1 MDSETGYGRESI
13 RKSWRRVAIR
23 GRFALIQPPIAT
35 ESRAAMLDIRV
46 IRENPAAIQDRLRN
60 RGGDHWKLV
69 DEVLACDESRR
80 SLETTKQQLQN
91 QRKTISKQIGQ
102 LKARGEDTSSIEA
115 EVRGINEQ
123 IGALDAEAET
133 ASARQN
139 ELLLNIPNLTHEAC
153 PVGEDETANPL
164 VREWGTAPQIAEP
177 KDHVEL
183 ALKHGLVNWD
193 DGIRTAG
200 SGFVVYR
207 GKGARLE
214 RALINF
220 LLDTQTGHGYEEV
233 NVPHLVKRECM
244 EGTGQ
249 LPKFED
255 DMYGTDAGEDGMNNL
270 FLAPTAEVP
279 VTNLYRD
286 TLLAEADLP
295 VKMVAYTPC
304 FRREAGSAGRDNK
317 GIIRMHQ
324 FDKVELVQIVHPD
337 QGFEVL
343 EELTANAESV
353 LQKLGLHYRTIELCT
368 GDIGFSSAK
377 TYDIEVWAPG
387 HGKYLEVSSCSCFTD
402 YQARRMRLR
411 FKDAEGKNRFPH
423 TLNGSGTALP
433 RLYVALL
440 EQCQQP
446 DGSIRIPEALVPYFG
461 AEEIR

>member
-1 MDSETGYGRESI
+1 
-13 RKSWRRVAIR
+13 
-23 GRFALIQPPIAT
+23 
-35 ESRAAMLDIRV
+35 MLDIRV
-46 IRENPAAIQDRLRN
+46 IRENPALVQERLKT

-69 DEVLACDESRR
+69 DEVLACDEIRR
-80 SLETTKQQLQN
+80 AAETAKQNFQAS
-91 QRKTISKQIGQ
+91 RKTISKQIGG
-102 LKARGEDTSSIEA
+102 LKGQGIDTIELET
-115 EVRGINEQ
+115 EVRGINEK
-123 IGALDAEAET
+123 IVELDAEAEAAT
-133 ASARQN
+133 KKQSD
-139 ELLLNIPNLTHEAC
+139 LLLNIPNLPHEAC
-153 PVGEDETANPL
+153 PIGSDETANPV
-164 VREWGTAPQIAEP
+164 VREWGPKPQLDVF

-183 ALKHGLVNWD
+183 ALAHKLINWD
-193 DGIRTAG
+193 DGVRIAG

-207 GKGARLE
+207 GKGAKLE

-220 LLDTQTGHGYEEV
+220 LLDTQTANGYEEV
-233 NVPHLVKRECM
+233 NVPHVVKRECM

-255 DMYGTDAGEDGMNNL
+255 DMYGTDADENGINSL

-279 VTNLYRD
+279 VTNLVRD
-286 TLLAEADLP
+286 TILAEAELP

-337 QGFEVL
+337 HGLEVL
-343 EELTANAESV
+343 EQLTVHAESI

-368 GDIGFSSAK
+368 GDLGANSSK

-387 HGKYLEVSSCSCFTD
+387 HGKYLEVSSCSWFSD
-402 YQARRMRLR
+402 FQARRMKLR
-411 FKDAEGKNRFPH
+411 FKDSEGKNRFPH

-440 EQCQQP
+440 EQYQQA
-446 DGSIRIPEALVPYFG
+446 DGSIKIPEALVPYFG
-461 AEEIR
+461 AETIG

>member
-1 MDSETGYGRESI
+1 
-13 RKSWRRVAIR
+13 
-23 GRFALIQPPIAT
+23 
-35 ESRAAMLDIRV
+35 MLDIRV
-46 IRENPAAIQDRLRN
+46 IRENAPAIQERLKL

-69 DEVLACDESRR
+69 DAVLACDEKRR
-80 SLETTKQQLQN
+80 KAETEKQQLQN
-91 QRKTISKQIGQ
+91 SRKTISKQIGM
-102 LKARGEDTSSIEA
+102 LKGKGEDTATIEA

-123 IGALDAEAET
+123 IVALDAVAEDA
-133 ASARQN
+133 ASEQAD
-139 ELLLNIPNLTHEAC
+139 LLLNIPNLTHDAC
-153 PVGEDETANPL
+153 PVGSDESANL
-164 VREWGTAPQIAEP
+164 VVREWGEKPIIADA
-177 KDHVEL
+177 KDHVEI
-183 ALKHGLVNWD
+183 AMRHGLINWD
-193 DGIRTAG
+193 DGTRVAG

-207 GKGARLE
+207 GLGARLE

-220 LLDTQTGHGYEEV
+220 LLDTQAANGYEEV

-255 DMYGTDAGEDGMNNL
+255 DMYGTDPGEDGINRV

-286 TLLAEADLP
+286 MILAESELP

-337 QGFEVL
+337 KGFEVL
-343 EELTANAESV
+343 EQLTAHAESI
-353 LQKLGLHYRTIELCT
+353 LQKLGLHYRVIELCS

-402 YQARRMRLR
+402 YQARRMKLR
-411 FKDAEGKNRFPH
+411 FKDEEGKNRFPH

-446 DGSIRIPEALVPYFG
+446 DGSVRIPAALVPYFG
-461 AEEIR
+461 AEKIG

>member
-1 MDSETGYGRESI
+1 VWKAESRTQVDLKKWRGP
-13 RKSWRRVAIR
+13 RK
-23 GRFALIQPPIAT
+23 FALIPNPIAR
-35 ESRAAMLDIRV
+35 EGLWAMLDIRV
-46 IRENPAAIQDRLRN
+46 IRDNPAAVQDRLKA

-69 DEVLACDESRR
+69 NDVLACDESRR
-80 SLETTKQQLQN
+80 AAETSKQQLQSS
-91 QRKTISKQIGQ
+91 RKTISKNIGI
-102 LKARGEDTSSIEA
+102 LKAKGEDTSAIEA

-123 IGALDAEAET
+123 INALDAESEIAT
-133 ASARQN
+133 ARQN

-153 PVGEDETANPL
+153 PVGSDETANPV
-164 VREWGTAPQIAEP
+164 VREWGTQPEIVEP

-183 ALKHGLVNWD
+183 ALKHGLINWD

-207 GKGARLE
+207 GKGAKLE

-220 LLDTQTGHGYEEV
+220 LLDTQAANGYEEV

-255 DMYGTDAGEDGMNNL
+255 DMYGTDADENGVNSL

-286 TLLAEADLP
+286 TLLTESDLP
-295 VKMVAYTPC
+295 VKMVAFTPC

-317 GIIRMHQ
+317 GIIRTHQ

-337 QGFEVL
+337 HGFEVL
-343 EELTANAESV
+343 EQLTSHAESI

-387 HGKYLEVSSCSCFTD
+387 HGKYLEVSSCSCFGD

-411 FKDAEGKNRFPH
+411 FKDSEGKNRFPH

-461 AEEIR
+461 ASEIR

>member
-1 MDSETGYGRESI
+1 MTRRLPEG
-13 RKSWRRVAIR
+13 KSPQVR
-23 GRFALIQPPIAT
+23 RFALIPGPIAR
-35 ESRAAMLDIRV
+35 ESPAAMLDIRV
-46 IRENPAAIQDRLRN
+46 IRENPAAVQDRLKN

-69 DEVLACDESRR
+69 DDVLACDETRR
-80 SLETTKQQLQN
+80 AAETSKQQLQSS
-91 QRKTISKQIGQ
+91 RKTISKQIAI
-102 LKARGEDTSSIEA
+102 ARGKGEDTSAIEA
-115 EVRGINEQ
+115 EVRGINDR
-123 IGALDAEAET
+123 IAALDAEAEA
-133 ASARQN
+133 ASARQT

-153 PVGEDETANPL
+153 PIGSDETANPV
-164 VREWGTAPQIAEP
+164 VREWGKKPEIAEP

-183 ALKHGLVNWD
+183 ALKHGLINWD

-207 GKGARLE
+207 GKGAKLE
-214 RALINF
+214 RALIQF
-220 LLDTQTGHGYEEV
+220 LLDTQVENGYEEV

-255 DMYGTDAGEDGMNNL
+255 DMYGTDADENGVNSL

-286 TLLAEADLP
+286 TLLAEAGLP

-337 QGFEVL
+337 HGFEVL
-343 EELTANAESV
+343 ENLTAHAESI
-353 LQKLGLHYRTIELCT
+353 LQKLGLHYRVIELCT

-387 HGKYLEVSSCSCFTD
+387 HGKYLEVSSCSCFTE
-402 YQARRMRLR
+402 YQARRMKLR
-411 FKDAEGKNRFPH
+411 FKDAEGRNRFPH

-440 EQCQQP
+440 EQYQQP

-461 AEEIR
+461 AVEIG

>member
-1 MDSETGYGRESI
+1 
-13 RKSWRRVAIR
+13 
-23 GRFALIQPPIAT
+23 
-35 ESRAAMLDIRV
+35 MLDIRV
-46 IRENPAAIQDRLRN
+46 IRENPDLVKERLKA

-69 DEVLACDESRR
+69 DEVLACDETRR
-80 SLETTKQQLQN
+80 AAETTKQAFQGS
-91 QRKTISKQIGQ
+91 RKSISKNIGGM
-102 LKARGEDTSSIEA
+102 KAQGLDSSELEA
-115 EVRGINEQ
+115 EVRGINEK
-123 IGALDAEAET
+123 IVELDTEAET
-133 ASARQN
+133 ATAKQQ
-139 ELLLNIPNLTHEAC
+139 ELLLNIPNLTHDAC
-153 PVGEDETANPL
+153 PVGEDESANPI
-164 VREWGTAPQIAEP
+164 VREWGTKPELVEP

-183 ALKHGLVNWD
+183 ALAHKLINWD
-193 DGIRTAG
+193 DGIRVAG

-207 GKGARLE
+207 GKGAKLE

-220 LLDTQTGHGYEEV
+220 LLDTQAANGYEEV

-255 DMYGTDAGEDGMNNL
+255 DMYGTDAGEDGINNL

-279 VTNLYRD
+279 VTNLVRD
-286 TLLAEADLP
+286 TILAEADLP
-295 VKMVAYTPC
+295 VRMVAYTPC

-324 FDKVELVQIVHPD
+324 FDKVELVQVVHPD
-337 QGFEVL
+337 KGFEVL
-343 EELTANAESV
+343 EDLTGHAESI
-353 LQKLGLHYRTIELCT
+353 LQKLGLHYRVIELCT

-402 YQARRMRLR
+402 YQARRMKLR
-411 FKDAEGKNRFPH
+411 FKDGEGKNRFPH

-440 EQCQQP
+440 EQYQQP

-461 AEEIR
+461 AESIG

>member
-1 MDSETGYGRESI
+1 
-13 RKSWRRVAIR
+13 
-23 GRFALIQPPIAT
+23 
-35 ESRAAMLDIRV
+35 MLDIRV
-46 IRENPAAIQDRLRN
+46 IRENSAAIQDRLKL
-60 RGGDHWKLV
+60 RGGEHWKLI
-69 DEVLACDESRR
+69 DGVLACDESRR
-80 SLETTKQQLQN
+80 AAETSKQQLQSS
-91 QRKTISKQIGQ
+91 RKTISKQIGQ
-102 LKARGEDTSSIEA
+102 LKAKGEDTSSIEA
-115 EVRGINEQ
+115 EVRAINER
-123 IGALDAEAET
+123 ITALDV
-133 ASARQN
+133 ASEDAAASEH
-139 ELLLNIPNLTHEAC
+139 ELLLNIPNLTHDAC
-153 PVGEDETANPL
+153 PVGADETANPV
-164 VREWGTAPQIAEP
+164 VREWGTRPEIHEP

-183 ALKHGLVNWD
+183 ALKHGLISWD

-220 LLDTQTGHGYEEV
+220 LLDTQSDNGYEEV

-255 DMYGTDAGEDGMNNL
+255 DMYGTDADEFGINNL

-295 VKMVAYTPC
+295 IKMVAYTPC

-337 QGFEVL
+337 HGFDEL
-343 EELTANAESV
+343 EKLTTHAESV

-387 HGKYLEVSSCSCFTD
+387 HGKYLEVSSCSCFTE

-411 FKDAEGKNRFPH
+411 FKDSEGKNRFPH

-440 EQCQQP
+440 EQYQQP
-446 DGSIRIPEALVPYFG
+446 DGSIRIPAALVPYFG
-461 AEEIR
+461 AESIGS

>member
-1 MDSETGYGRESI
+1 
-13 RKSWRRVAIR
+13 
-23 GRFALIQPPIAT
+23 
-35 ESRAAMLDIRV
+35 MLDIRV
-46 IRENPAAIQDRLRN
+46 IRENPAAVEERLKT
-60 RGGDHWKLV
+60 RGGDHWKLIAA
-69 DEVLACDESRR
+69 VLACDEARR
-80 SLETTKQQLQN
+80 KSETYKQQLQN
-91 QRKTISKQIGQ
+91 QRKTISKQIGM
-102 LKARGEDTSSIEA
+102 LKAKGEDTSPIEA
-115 EVRGINEQ
+115 EVRAINEQ
-123 IGALDAEAET
+123 ITALDVRAEDAAAE
-133 ASARQN
+133 QN
-139 ELLLNIPNLTHEAC
+139 DLLLNIPNLTHDAC
-153 PVGEDETANPL
+153 PLGSDESANRI
-164 VREWGTAPQIAEP
+164 VREWGDKPGIAEP

-183 ALKHGLVNWD
+183 ALQHGLINWD
-193 DGIRTAG
+193 DGTRVAG

-207 GKGARLE
+207 GRGARLE

-220 LLDTQTGHGYEEV
+220 LLDTQTANGYEEV

-255 DMYGTDAGEDGMNNL
+255 DMYGTDAGDDGINNL

-286 TLLAEADLP
+286 TILAEADLP
-295 VKMVAYTPC
+295 LKMAAYTPC

-343 EELTANAESV
+343 EQLTAHAESI
-353 LQKLGLHYRTIELCT
+353 LQKLGLHYRVIELCT

-402 YQARRMRLR
+402 YQARRMKLR

-440 EQCQQP
+440 EQYQQP

-461 AEEIR
+461 AEVIG

>member
-1 MDSETGYGRESI
+1 
-13 RKSWRRVAIR
+13 
-23 GRFALIQPPIAT
+23 
-35 ESRAAMLDIRV
+35 MLDIRI
-46 IRENPAAIQDRLRN
+46 IRDNHLLVQENIKR
-60 RGGDHWKLV
+60 RGGNHWKLI
-69 DEVLACDESRR
+69 DDVLACDEKRR
-80 SLETTKQQLQN
+80 AAETEKQVLQS
-91 QRKTISKQIGQ
+91 QRKQIAKQIGMA
-102 LKARGEDTSSIEA
+102 KGKGEDTTA
-115 EVRGINEQ
+115 
-123 IGALDAEAET
+123 AEAEART
-133 ASARQN
+133 INAKIEALDTEVETTTLRQN
-139 ELLLNIPNLTHEAC
+139 DLLLHLPNMTHENC
-153 PVGEDETANPL
+153 PVGADETANPV
-164 VREWGTAPQIAEP
+164 VREWGAKPEIAGP

-183 ALKHGLVNWD
+183 ALLHKLVDWD
-193 DGIRTAG
+193 DATRIAG
-200 SGFVVYR
+200 SGFAVYR

-220 LLDTQTGHGYEEV
+220 LLDNQTSNGYEEV

-255 DMYGTDAGEDGMNNL
+255 DMYGTDAGEDGRNNL

-286 TLLAEADLP
+286 TLLNENQLP
-295 VKMVAYTPC
+295 IRMVAYTPC

-337 QGFEVL
+337 EGFACL
-343 EELTANAESV
+343 EKLTAHAESV

-402 YQARRMRLR
+402 YQARRMKLR

-440 EQCQQP
+440 EQCQQA
-446 DGSIRIPEALVPYFG
+446 DGSIAIPAALVPYFG
-461 AEEIR
+461 AEKIG

>member
-1 MDSETGYGRESI
+1 
-13 RKSWRRVAIR
+13 
-23 GRFALIQPPIAT
+23 
-35 ESRAAMLDIRV
+35 MLDIRA
-46 IRENPAAIQDRLRN
+46 IRENPDAVRERLKL
-60 RGGDHWKLV
+60 RGGDHWRLI
-69 DEVLACDESRR
+69 DEALACDESRR
-80 SLETTKQQLQN
+80 TAETAKQQLQN
-91 QRKTISKQIGQ
+91 QRKTTSKQIGI
-102 LKARGEDTSSIEA
+102 LKSQGQDTSPVEA
-115 EVRGINEQ
+115 EVRGINDQ
-123 IGALDAEAET
+123 ITSLDTEAET
-133 ASARQN
+133 AAQRQTD
-139 ELLLNIPNLTHEAC
+139 LLLHIPNLTHDAC
-153 PVGEDETANPL
+153 PVGTDEAANPV
-164 VREWGTAPQIAEP
+164 VREWGTKPEITAP
-177 KDHVEL
+177 KDHVDL
-183 ALKHGLVNWD
+183 AQAHGMIHWE
-193 DGIRTAG
+193 DGARVAG

-207 GKGARLE
+207 GPGARLE

-220 LLDTQTGHGYEEV
+220 LLDTQAANGYEEV

-255 DMYGTDAGEDGMNNL
+255 DMYGTDPGEDGINRL

-295 VKMVAYTPC
+295 VKMAAYTPC

-337 QGFEVL
+337 HGFEVL
-343 EELTANAESV
+343 EQLTAHAESI
-353 LQKLGLHYRTIELCT
+353 LQKLGLHYRVIELCT

-411 FKDAEGKNRFPH
+411 FKDAEGRNRFPH

-446 DGSIRIPEALVPYFG
+446 DGSIRLPAALAPYFG
-461 AEEIR
+461 AESIG

>member
-1 MDSETGYGRESI
+1 
-13 RKSWRRVAIR
+13 
-23 GRFALIQPPIAT
+23 
-35 ESRAAMLDIRV
+35 MLDIRV
-46 IRENPAAIQDRLRN
+46 IRENPATVQERLKL

-69 DEVLACDESRR
+69 DDVLACDESRR
-80 SLETTKQQLQN
+80 AAETAKQQLQSS
-91 QRKTISKQIGQ
+91 RKTISKQIGI
-102 LKARGEDTSSIEA
+102 LKGKGEDTSPIEA
-115 EVRGINEQ
+115 EVRGINER
-123 IGALDAEAET
+123 IAELDSETEA
-133 ASARQN
+133 ASVRQSD
-139 ELLLNIPNLTHEAC
+139 LLLNIPNLTHDAC
-153 PVGEDETANPL
+153 PIGTDEASNPV
-164 VREWGTAPQIAEP
+164 VREWGSKPDLTDP

-183 ALKHGLVNWD
+183 ALQHGLVNWD

-207 GKGARLE
+207 GQGARLE

-220 LLDTQTGHGYEEV
+220 LLDTQGANGYEEV

-255 DMYGTDAGEDGMNNL
+255 DMYGTDADENGVNSL

-286 TLLAEADLP
+286 TLLSETDLP

-337 QGFEVL
+337 HGFDVL
-343 EELTANAESV
+343 DQLTAHAESI

-387 HGKYLEVSSCSCFTD
+387 HGKYLEVSSCSCFAE
-402 YQARRMRLR
+402 YQARRMKLR

-461 AEEIR
+461 SDSIG

>member
-1 MDSETGYGRESI
+1 
-13 RKSWRRVAIR
+13 
-23 GRFALIQPPIAT
+23 
-35 ESRAAMLDIRV
+35 MLDIRV
-46 IRENPAAIQDRLRN
+46 IRENPAAVQDRLKT
-60 RGGDHWKLV
+60 RGGDHWKLI
-69 DEVLACDESRR
+69 DEVLACDADRR
-80 SLETTKQQLQN
+80 TAETHKQEFQAN
-91 QRKTISKQIGQ
+91 RKTISKQIGI
-102 LKARGEDTSSIEA
+102 LKAQGQDTTAIEA
-115 EVRGINEQ
+115 EVRAINQQ
-123 IGALDAEAET
+123 ISELDAKSET
-133 ASARQN
+133 FATTQT
-139 ELLLNIPNLTHEAC
+139 ELLLNIPNLPHDDC
-153 PVGEDETANPL
+153 PLGSDETANPV
-164 VREWGTAPQIAEP
+164 VREWGAKPELAAP

-183 ALKHGLVNWD
+183 ALHHRLINWD

-207 GKGARLE
+207 GRGAKLE

-255 DMYGTDAGEDGMNNL
+255 DMYGTDADEKGVNNL

-286 TLLAEADLP
+286 TLLAETDLP

-317 GIIRMHQ
+317 GIIRTHQ
-324 FDKVELVQIVHPD
+324 FDKVELVQLVHPD
-337 QGFEVL
+337 HGFAVL
-343 EELTANAESV
+343 EQLTAHAESI
-353 LQKLGLHYRTIELCT
+353 LQLLGLHYRTIELCT
-368 GDIGFSSAK
+368 GDLGANSAK

-387 HGKYLEVSSCSCFTD
+387 HGKYLEVSSCSWFGD
-402 YQARRMRLR
+402 FQARRMRLR

-446 DGSIRIPEALVPYFG
+446 DGSIRIPAALVPYFG

>member
-1 MDSETGYGRESI
+1 
-13 RKSWRRVAIR
+13 
-23 GRFALIQPPIAT
+23 
-35 ESRAAMLDIRV
+35 MLDIRV
-46 IRENPAAIQDRLRN
+46 IRENPDLVKERLKL

-69 DEVLACDESRR
+69 DEVLACDETRR
-80 SLETTKQQLQN
+80 AAETTKQALQGS
-91 QRKTISKQIGQ
+91 RKTISKNIGGMR
-102 LKARGEDTSSIEA
+102 ARGEDTSGLENDVRALNEKIVDLDIEA
-115 EVRGINEQ
+115 DNAAAKQ
-123 IGALDAEAET
+123 T
-133 ASARQN
+133 
-139 ELLLNIPNLTHEAC
+139 ELLLNIPNLTHDGC
-153 PVGEDETANPL
+153 PIGDDESANPII
-164 VREWGTAPQIAEP
+164 REWGTKPTLTEP

-183 ALKHGLVNWD
+183 ALSHKLINWD
-193 DGIRTAG
+193 DGTRVAG

-207 GKGARLE
+207 GKGAKLE

-220 LLDTQTGHGYEEV
+220 LLDTQASNGYEEV

-255 DMYGTDAGEDGMNNL
+255 DMYGTDAGADGINNL

-279 VTNLYRD
+279 VTNLVRD
-286 TLLAEADLP
+286 TILPESDLP

-337 QGFEVL
+337 TGFEVL
-343 EELTANAESV
+343 EQLTSHAESI
-353 LQKLGLHYRTIELCT
+353 LQKLGLHYRVIELCT

-387 HGKYLEVSSCSCFTD
+387 HGKYLEVSSCSCFAE
-402 YQARRMRLR
+402 YQARRMKLR

-440 EQCQQP
+440 EQYQQP
-446 DGSIRIPEALVPYFG
+446 DGSIRIPDALVPYFG
-461 AEEIR
+461 ADSISHA

>member
-1 MDSETGYGRESI
+1 
-13 RKSWRRVAIR
+13 
-23 GRFALIQPPIAT
+23 
-35 ESRAAMLDIRV
+35 MLDIRI
-46 IRENPAAIQDRLRN
+46 IRDNHLLVQENIKR
-60 RGGDHWKLV
+60 RGGNHWKLI
-69 DEVLACDESRR
+69 DDVLACDEKRR
-80 SLETTKQQLQN
+80 AAETEKQVLQS
-91 QRKTISKQIGQ
+91 QRKLIAKQIGMA
-102 LKARGEDTSSIEA
+102 KGKGEDTT
-115 EVRGINEQ
+115 V
-123 IGALDAEAET
+123 AEAEARMINT
-133 ASARQN
+133 KIEVLDTEVEATTLRQN
-139 ELLLNIPNLTHEAC
+139 DLLLHLPNMPHENC
-153 PVGEDETANPL
+153 PVGADESANPV
-164 VREWGTAPQIAEP
+164 VREWGAKPEIVAP

-183 ALKHGLVNWD
+183 ALQHKLVDWD
-193 DGIRTAG
+193 DATRIAG
-200 SGFVVYR
+200 SGFAVYR

-220 LLDTQTGHGYEEV
+220 LLDNQTANGYEEV

-255 DMYGTDAGEDGMNNL
+255 DMYGTDAGEDGRNNL

-286 TLLAEADLP
+286 TLLNESQLP
-295 VKMVAYTPC
+295 IRMVAYTPC

-337 QGFEVL
+337 EGFACL
-343 EELTANAESV
+343 EKLTAHAESA

-402 YQARRMRLR
+402 YQARRMKLR

-423 TLNGSGTALP
+423 TINGSGTALP

-440 EQCQQP
+440 EQCQQA
-446 DGSIRIPEALVPYFG
+446 DGSIAIPAALVPYFG
-461 AEEIR
+461 AEKIG

>member
-1 MDSETGYGRESI
+1 
-13 RKSWRRVAIR
+13 
-23 GRFALIQPPIAT
+23 LILYPIAR

-46 IRENPAAIQDRLRN
+46 IRENPATVQERLKA

-69 DEVLACDESRR
+69 DDVLACDESRR
-80 SLETTKQQLQN
+80 AAETSKQLLQSS
-91 QRKTISKQIGQ
+91 RKTISKQIGM
-102 LKARGEDTSSIEA
+102 LKSKGEDTSPIEA
-115 EVRGINEQ
+115 EVRTINEQ
-123 IGALDAEAET
+123 ITALDAEAE
-133 ASARQN
+133 AAALRQN
-139 ELLLNIPNLTHEAC
+139 ELLLNIPNLTHDAC
-153 PVGEDETANPL
+153 PLGSDETSNPV
-164 VREWGTAPQIAEP
+164 VREWGNKPEISAP

-183 ALKHGLVNWD
+183 ALQHDLINWD

-220 LLDTQTGHGYEEV
+220 LLDTQTANGYEEV

-255 DMYGTDAGEDGMNNL
+255 DMYGTDAREDGMNNL

-286 TLLAEADLP
+286 TLLSESDLP

-337 QGFEVL
+337 HGFEVL
-343 EELTANAESV
+343 ENLTGHAESI

-411 FKDAEGKNRFPH
+411 FKDAEGKNRFPY

-440 EQCQQP
+440 EQYQQP
-446 DGSIRIPEALVPYFG
+446 DGSIRIPEALAPYFG
-461 AEEIR
+461 SSVIA

>member
-1 MDSETGYGRESI
+1 
-13 RKSWRRVAIR
+13 
-23 GRFALIQPPIAT
+23 
-35 ESRAAMLDIRV
+35 MLDIRV
-46 IRENPAAIQDRLRN
+46 IRENPAAVQERLKA
-60 RGGDHWKLV
+60 RGGDHWKLI
-69 DEVLACDESRR
+69 DDVLACDETRR
-80 SLETTKQQLQN
+80 AAETSKQQLQN
-91 QRKTISKQIGQ
+91 SRKTISKQIGM
-102 LKARGEDTSSIEA
+102 LKGKGEDTSAIEA
-115 EVRGINEQ
+115 EARSINEQ
-123 IGALDAEAET
+123 IAAFDVQADA
-133 ASARQN
+133 ASARQT

-153 PVGEDETANPL
+153 PVGSDETANPV
-164 VREWGTAPQIAEP
+164 VREWGTKPELAEP

-193 DGIRTAG
+193 DGTRVAG

-220 LLDTQTGHGYEEV
+220 LLDTQNANGYEEV

-255 DMYGTDAGEDGMNNL
+255 DMYGTDAAEDGINSL

-286 TLLAEADLP
+286 TLLAETDLP

-343 EELTANAESV
+343 EQLTGHAESI
-353 LQKLGLHYRTIELCT
+353 LQKLGLHYRVIELCT

-387 HGKYLEVSSCSCFTD
+387 HGKYLEVSSCSCCGD
-402 YQARRMRLR
+402 YQARRMKLR
-411 FKDAEGKNRFPH
+411 FKDGEGKNRFPS

-440 EQCQQP
+440 EQYQQP
-446 DGSIRIPEALVPYFG
+446 DGSVRIPEALVPYFG
-461 AEEIR
+461 AGEI

>member
-1 MDSETGYGRESI
+1 
-13 RKSWRRVAIR
+13 
-23 GRFALIQPPIAT
+23 
-35 ESRAAMLDIRV
+35 MLDIRV
-46 IRENPAAIQDRLRN
+46 IRDNPTAVQDRLKN

-69 DEVLACDESRR
+69 VEVIACDESRR
-80 SLETTKQQLQN
+80 AAETSKQQLQN
-91 QRKTISKQIGQ
+91 SRKTISKQIGM
-102 LKARGEDTSSIEA
+102 LKGKGEETSAIEA

-123 IGALDAEAET
+123 IAALDAETEAAT
-133 ASARQN
+133 LRQN
-139 ELLLNIPNLTHEAC
+139 DLLLNIPNLTHEAC
-153 PVGEDETANPL
+153 PVGSDETANPV
-164 VREWGTAPQIAEP
+164 VREWGTKPDLIEP

-183 ALKHGLVNWD
+183 ALKHGLINWD

-207 GKGARLE
+207 GRGARLE

-220 LLDTQTGHGYEEV
+220 LLDTQTANGYEEV

-255 DMYGTDAGEDGMNNL
+255 DMYGTDADENGINSL

-286 TLLAEADLP
+286 TILAEADLP

-337 QGFEVL
+337 HGFEVL
-343 EELTANAESV
+343 EKLTAHAESI
-353 LQKLGLHYRTIELCT
+353 LQKLDLHYRTIELCT

-387 HGKYLEVSSCSCFTD
+387 HGKYLEVSSCSCFAE
-402 YQARRMRLR
+402 YQARRMKLR

-440 EQCQQP
+440 EQYQQP

-461 AEEIR
+461 AEEIN

>member
-1 MDSETGYGRESI
+1 
-13 RKSWRRVAIR
+13 
-23 GRFALIQPPIAT
+23 
-35 ESRAAMLDIRV
+35 MLDIRV
-46 IRENPAAIQDRLRN
+46 IRENPAAVQERLKA
-60 RGGDHWKLV
+60 RGGDHWKLI
-69 DEVLACDESRR
+69 DDVLACDETRR
-80 SLETTKQQLQN
+80 AAETSKQQLQN
-91 QRKTISKQIGQ
+91 SRKTISKQIGM
-102 LKARGEDTSSIEA
+102 LKGKGEDTSAIEA
-115 EVRGINEQ
+115 EARSINEQ
-123 IGALDAEAET
+123 IAAFDVEADA
-133 ASARQN
+133 ASARQT
-139 ELLLNIPNLTHEAC
+139 ELLLNIPNMTHEGC
-153 PVGEDETANPL
+153 PVGSDETANP
-164 VREWGTAPQIAEP
+164 VIREWGAKPELVEP

-193 DGIRTAG
+193 DGTRVAG

-220 LLDTQTGHGYEEV
+220 LLDTQNANGYEEV

-255 DMYGTDAGEDGMNNL
+255 DMYGTDAAEDGVNSL

-286 TLLAEADLP
+286 TLLAETNLP

-343 EELTANAESV
+343 EQLTGHAESI
-353 LQKLGLHYRTIELCT
+353 LQKLGLHYRVIELCT

-387 HGKYLEVSSCSCFTD
+387 HGKYLEVSSCSCFGD
-402 YQARRMRLR
+402 YQARRMKLR
-411 FKDAEGKNRFPH
+411 FKDSEGKNRFPF

-440 EQCQQP
+440 EQYQQP

-461 AEEIR
+461 AAVI